1 MIQFKQLLTD
11 IASAI
16 VDEPDKVS
24 VTEETSA
31 VTGVIT
37 LSLSVAPSDMGKVIG
52 KNGKIAMAIRS
63 IVKVAAI
70 KEGVRVVVEIV

>member
-1 MIQFKQLLTD
+1 MVSFKQLLTD
-11 IASAI
+11 IATAI
-16 VDEPDKVS
+16 VDNPDKVS
-24 VTEETSA
+24 VTEETS
-31 VTGVIT
+31 VNGIIT

-70 KEGVRVVVEIV
+70 KENVRIVVEIV

>member
-1 MIQFKQLLTD
+1 MIQFNKLLTD

-24 VTEETSA
+24 VTEETSD
-31 VTGVIT
+31 TGVIT

-52 KNGKIAMAIRS
+52 KNGKIAMSIRS